1 MSLGVCQIKRD
12 ISEYMENNIDM
23 LVAERLELLK
33 RDQIIGSQKTK
44 QMKNYN
50 NDELQKQQQQ

>member
-1 MSLGVCQIKRD
+1 MSLGACQIKRD

-44 QMKNYN
+44 QMKNFN
-50 NDELQKQQQQ
+50 NDELQKR

>member
-12 ISEYMENNIDM
+12 ISEYMENHIDM

-33 RDQIIGSQKTK
+33 RDQIICSQKTK

-50 NDELQKQQQQ
+50 NDELQKQ